1 MGHEIVFPGAGYIA
15 MAMEAIYQT
24 SHAIAINQGSKVIG
38 RNCYRLRDVVFPKAL
53 VLEDGKEHK
62 IMLTLTPRSG
72 FKDSWHEFQISS
84 LTENLWSEH
93 SSGLVR
99 LEAVVAAGA
108 STNVS
113 RLTLSSCAQSMFR
126 HT

>member
-1 MGHEIVFPGAGYIA
+1 

-24 SHAIAINQGSKVIG
+24 SHGIAINQGSKMIG
-38 RNCYRLRDVVFPKAL
+38 KSCYQLRDVVFPKAL

-72 FKDSWHEFQISS
+72 FKDSWHEFKISS
-84 LTENLWSEH
+84 LTEALWSEH
-93 SSGLVR
+93 SSGLIR
-99 LEAVVAAGA
+99 LKAVVTGSM
-108 STNVS
+108 STNAS
-113 RLTLSSCAQSMFR
+113 CLTLDSDTYVMFR